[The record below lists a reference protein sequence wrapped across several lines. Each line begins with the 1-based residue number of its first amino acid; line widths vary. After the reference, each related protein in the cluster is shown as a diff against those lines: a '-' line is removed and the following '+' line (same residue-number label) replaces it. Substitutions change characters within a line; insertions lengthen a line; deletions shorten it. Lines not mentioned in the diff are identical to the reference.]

1 MGHAIQP
8 SVATPGRLVLPALC
22 LGSFITTLNFAA
34 PAPFLPAMSDDLDV
48 SVALLGQITAAM
60 MILSAVLALIVGP
73 VADRYGP
80 RRFILAGLVATAVSL
95 FDFGLAPVFS
105 VLFIASIAGAIA
117 EATVPGLSLAIAGTR
132 FSGPASR
139 KAIGW
144 TVGALASAPIV
155 GVPILTTIGDL
166 AGWRAAFLTAGF
178 AAAVV
183 VVLVAIWLPDDT
195 RTASGSLR
203 WNGIFDAYRPLIHDV
218 GMRLLFAC
226 TFARSLCWLG
236 LLTYLGA
243 LLEEEY
249 ALSTREIGLAYMLG
263 GAGYFAGSFVAGG
276 PFARLSARPLVA
288 ISNVVMALLL
298 VVVFAAV
305 VGTAVAIALIPLAAF
320 SAAVGWVG
328 LAALLTEET
337 PAGAGT
343 TMVFNSSLFN
353 LGAASGAAA
362 GGVLLATGGFDG
374 VAVGLPLFGLVSALL
389 VWTPHRRQ
397 VA

>member
-1 MGHAIQP
+1 
-8 SVATPGRLVLPALC
+8 
-22 LGSFITTLNFAA
+22 
-34 PAPFLPAMSDDLDV
+34 
-48 SVALLGQITAAM
+48 
-60 MILSAVLALIVGP
+60 
-73 VADRYGP
+73 
-80 RRFILAGLVATAVSL
+80 
-95 FDFGLAPVFS
+95 
-105 VLFIASIAGAIA
+105 
-117 EATVPGLSLAIAGTR
+117 
-132 FSGPASR
+132 
-139 KAIGW
+139 
-144 TVGALASAPIV
+144 
-155 GVPILTTIGDL
+155 
-166 AGWRAAFLTAGF
+166 
-178 AAAVV
+178 
-183 VVLVAIWLPDDT
+183 
-195 RTASGSLR
+195 
-203 WNGIFDAYRPLIHDV
+203 
-218 GMRLLFAC
+218 MRLLFAC

>member
-183 VVLVAIWLPDDT
+183 VLLVAIWLPDDT